1 MKRTKDTNT
10 ELLVQ
15 EGKLRILSELTSRA
29 NLMNKL
35 GGQYGGNRDIYEA
48 LGYSKDLTIKDYAS
62 QFSRQDIA
70 QAVIERPVTATWAGG
85 IQLIEGDDTEETE
98 LEKQWLVLDN
108 DINLTSKLKRLDT
121 LVGLGRYGVL
131 LLGFN
136 DVKESTDFANMP
148 TGVNELLYVKPLS
161 ESNAIVQTWETNTND
176 PRYGLPLLYNITLPG
191 VGSSSSI
198 TLSVHH
204 DRVLHVAEGILENEI
219 YGVSRLKVVF
229 NRLKDLE
236 KIVGGSAEMFWR
248 GARPGYQGKV
258 DPDYQATPAFEA
270 NLKDQIDE
278 YENNLRRLLVNEGV
292 DFKALESQVS
302 DPTAHVQVQIQMIS
316 AVTGIPTRILTGS
329 ERGELAS
336 SEDKNTWLSLID
348 TRRTEFAEPCIIRM
362 LVDRLIEYKVLPA
375 SKEKYVVKWEDLWA
389 KSEKE
394 QAEIGKI
401 RADALNAYASNPGAS
416 YIVPPTEFL
425 RNFLGLSDDVIE
437 MMQKAQKENMNEEN
451 NDFNNQEDTEDE

>member
-1 MKRTKDTNT
+1 MKRAKPSTFVANQKKQ
-10 ELLVQ
+10 LQ
-15 EGKLRILSELTSRA
+15 FLSEVTNRA
-29 NLMNKL
+29 NLASKL
-35 GGQYGGNRDIYEA
+35 GYQYEGDRDIYEA
-48 LGYSKDLTIKDYAS
+48 LGYKKELLIEDYAA
-62 QFSRQDIA
+62 QYARQDIA
-70 QAVIERPVTATWAGG
+70 QAIIERPVTATWAGG
-85 IQLIEGDDTEETE
+85 VKLIEADNTEETE
-98 LEKQWLVLDN
+98 LQKQWDALDEE
-108 DINLTSKLKRLDT
+108 IQLTSKLRRLDT
-121 LVGLGRYGVL
+121 LVGLGRYGAL
-131 LLGFN
+131 LLGF
-136 DVKESTDFANMP
+136 DDIKEPAEFANMP
-148 TGVNELLYVKPLS
+148 TGVKELLYVKPLS
-161 ESNAIVQTWETNTND
+161 EANADVQTWETNANS

-191 VGSSSSI
+191 VGTSSSV

-204 DRVLHVAEGILENEI
+204 DRVIHVAEGILENEI
-219 YGVSRLKVVF
+219 YGTSRLKVVF

-248 GARPGYQGKV
+248 GARPGYQGKI
-258 DPDYQATPAFEA
+258 DADYQATPTFEA
-270 NLKDQIDE
+270 DLKDQIDE

-302 DPTAHVQVQIQMIS
+302 DPTSHVQVQIQMIS

-348 TRRTEFAEPCIIRM
+348 TRRTEFAGPCIVRL
-362 LVDRLIEYKVLPA
+362 LVDRLIEYKVLPS
-375 SKEKYVVKWEDLWA
+375 SKERYIVQWEDLWA

-394 QAEIGKI
+394 QVDIGKA
-401 RADALNAYASNPGAS
+401 RAEALNAYASNPGAS

-425 RNFLGLSDDVIE
+425 RNFLGLEDEVIE